1 MSLTAVQV
9 ENRKRGVGG
18 SELLAALGKD
28 SRCSRLELYKRKVGE
43 LPDPDF
49 SDNERVR
56 FGNLLEPVI
65 RQEVGR
71 RLKTQILIPEHT
83 LFHPDAPLLGHPDG
97 WFPAWNEG
105 LEIKTCD
112 KYEAD
117 EFGEEESDQVPIRY
131 LVQCSA
137 YMALTGAAKWRLAV
151 LIGGNE
157 LRLYEIPRDEQLES
171 ALIAGATEFWK
182 HVEAR
187 RPPDP
192 GTPDEVRMR
201 WPKSI
206 GTPIHATPE
215 IVEVCGQL
223 GVAKAALKT
232 ATEREENLKSEIEKF
247 MTVNSELI
255 GPDGSLLATWRTPKP
270 SMKFDLEGFAKDHP
284 GVHAK
289 YLREVPNARR
299 FLLKKG
305 TQSK

>member
-1 MSLTAVQV
+1 MSLTAVQI
-9 ENRKRGVGG
+9 EARKRGVGG

-49 SDNERVR
+49 SDDERVR

-117 EFGEEESDQVPIRY
+117 EFGEEESDQVPIRH
-131 LVQCSA
+131 LVQCSG
-137 YMALTGAAKWRLAV
+137 YMALTGAKKWRLAV
-151 LIGGNE
+151 LIGGND
-157 LRLYEIPRDEQLES
+157 LRLYEIPRDEQLE
-171 ALIAGATEFWK
+171 AAILAGVRVFWK
-182 HVEAR
+182 HVQTLQ
-187 RPPDP
+187 PPDP

-201 WPKSI
+201 WPKDL
-206 GTPIHATPE
+206 GTEIRATPQ
-215 IVEVCGQL
+215 IVELCGRL
-223 GVAKAALKT
+223 AVTRTERKAA
-232 ATEREENLKSEIEKF
+232 EESEEALKSDVQCF
-247 MTVNSELI
+247 MKEAAQLI
-255 GPDGSLLATWRTPKP
+255 GPDGRALATWKTAKS
-270 SMKFDLEGFAKDHP
+270 SMKFDVERFAKDHP
-284 GVHAK
+284 GIHAK
-289 YLREVPNARR
+289 YLREVPGSRR
-299 FLLKKG
+299 FLLK
-305 TQSK
+305 